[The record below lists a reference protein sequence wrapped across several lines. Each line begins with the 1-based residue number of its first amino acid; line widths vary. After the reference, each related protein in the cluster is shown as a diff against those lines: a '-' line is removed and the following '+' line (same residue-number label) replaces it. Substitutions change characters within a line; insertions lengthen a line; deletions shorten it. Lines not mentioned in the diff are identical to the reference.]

1 MGKQWVAAAVILLAW
16 VAVSAYFVVSG
27 APINLP
33 PEATNLLPYFVI
45 ALVAGFV
52 FFRFRK
58 STGDPELDRAN
69 LWAVLSGVGLLI
81 LLGFALTTMGRDSH
95 LATNWFYGSIAWAPI
110 ALLLIFR
117 YVALLKTK
125 R

>member
-1 MGKQWVAAAVILLAW
+1 LGKQWVAAAILLLAW

-27 APINLP
+27 APIDLP
-33 PEATNLLPYFVI
+33 PEATNLLPYFAIV
-45 ALVAGFV
+45 LVAGII

-81 LLGFALTTMGRDSH
+81 LLGFALATLGRDPH
-95 LATNWFYGSIAWAPI
+95 LATNWLYGSIAWAPI
-110 ALLLIFR
+110 ALVLIAR
-117 YVALLKTK
+117 YISLQKTK